1 MLWECCSG
9 TIRIWGRPSPAAMA
23 SSKARVFPVPARP
36 SSSLSMSLPPF
47 FGQILN
53 YIISRPAAQSW
64 TAGTSPL
71 STSLRYAT
79 INNIAIWR
87 CGKLDA
93 QIFWKVIGAYN
104 MDTWGL
110 QIVLLLVLLVM
121 FALSY
126 TQKAPWAAKFALG
139 IANLWIGLAF
149 FARYGSEPIQ
159 KYFVLPLYL
168 LFGILFH
175 CMSRHSAD
183 GYAPNPPPCGACF
196 CCSVALPPRLPP
208 SGKRLSA
215 NGDTYYALSHCQSE
229 HHGLCGLPAQ
239 EQASPCSSDSLGADG
254 D

>member
-1 MLWECCSG
+1 M
-9 TIRIWGRPSPAAMA
+9 
-23 SSKARVFPVPARP
+23 
-36 SSSLSMSLPPF
+36 
-47 FGQILN
+47 
-53 YIISRPAAQSW
+53 
-64 TAGTSPL
+64 
-71 STSLRYAT
+71 
-79 INNIAIWR
+79 
-87 CGKLDA
+87 DA

-159 KYFVLPLYL
+159 KYFALPLYL
-168 LFGILFH
+168 LFGILFLYE
-175 CMSRHSAD
+175 SRHNGAD
-183 GYAPNPPPCGACF
+183 TLQSPPPRRPCF
-196 CCSVALPPRLPP
+196 CCSGCFTPRLPP

-239 EQASPCSSDSLGADG
+239 EQASPCSSDSLGADW

>member
-1 MLWECCSG
+1 M
-9 TIRIWGRPSPAAMA
+9 
-23 SSKARVFPVPARP
+23 
-36 SSSLSMSLPPF
+36 
-47 FGQILN
+47 
-53 YIISRPAAQSW
+53 
-64 TAGTSPL
+64 
-71 STSLRYAT
+71 
-79 INNIAIWR
+79 
-87 CGKLDA
+87 DA

-168 LFGILFH
+168 LFGILFLYE
-175 CMSRHSAD
+175 SRHNGAD
-183 GYAPNPPPCGACF
+183 TLQKPTA
-196 CCSVALPPRLPP
+196 VQALLLLLWLLYPLVSLLLGNAFPQ
-208 SGKRLSA
+208 
-215 NGDTYYALSHCQSE
+215 YYALSHCQSE
-229 HHGLCGLPAQ
+229 HHGLCGLPVQ
-239 EQASPCSSDSLGADG
+239 EQASPCSSDSLGADW

>member
-1 MLWECCSG
+1 M
-9 TIRIWGRPSPAAMA
+9 
-23 SSKARVFPVPARP
+23 
-36 SSSLSMSLPPF
+36 
-47 FGQILN
+47 
-53 YIISRPAAQSW
+53 
-64 TAGTSPL
+64 
-71 STSLRYAT
+71 
-79 INNIAIWR
+79 
-87 CGKLDA
+87 DA

-168 LFGILFH
+168 LFGILFLYE
-175 CMSRHSAD
+175 SRHNGAD
-183 GYAPNPPPCGACF
+183 TLQKPTA
-196 CCSVALPPRLPP
+196 VQALLLLLWLLYPLVFLLLGNAFPQMV
-208 SGKRLSA
+208 
-215 NGDTYYALSHCQSE
+215 TYYALSHCQSE
-229 HHGLCGLPAQ
+229 HHGLCGLPVQ
-239 EQASPCSSDSLGADG
+239 EQASPCSSDSLGADW

>member
-1 MLWECCSG
+1 M
-9 TIRIWGRPSPAAMA
+9 
-23 SSKARVFPVPARP
+23 
-36 SSSLSMSLPPF
+36 
-47 FGQILN
+47 
-53 YIISRPAAQSW
+53 
-64 TAGTSPL
+64 
-71 STSLRYAT
+71 
-79 INNIAIWR
+79 
-87 CGKLDA
+87 DA

-168 LFGILFH
+168 LFGILFLYE
-175 CMSRHSAD
+175 SRHNGAD
-183 GYAPNPPPCGACF
+183 TLQKPTA
-196 CCSVALPPRLPP
+196 VQALLLLLWLLYP
-208 SGKRLSA
+208 LSA

-229 HHGLCGLPAQ
+229 HHGLCGLPVQ
-239 EQASPCSSDSLGADG
+239 EQASPCSSDSLGADW